1 MRLLLI
7 SNSGTPFLEH
17 CQGLIAD
24 FLGQTRTLGYITAA
38 RIDDAE
44 PRFQKARE
52 ALSRIGITAEHIEA
66 DDRIVDRLHAASSVF
81 VGGGNTYALLS
92 RLRSSRALKVLRRR
106 VRDGMPYIGTS
117 AGSNVAGPNILTTN
131 DWNVV
136 GAGEFDA
143 IGAVPW
149 NINPHYM
156 ESDPQMAA
164 GSETRDQRIR
174 EFILINGNPVLA
186 IEENAAVRV
195 EGETAT
201 IVGSARAKLFRPR
214 MAPVWLEPGDTLP
227 REAIGRAP
235 VLTGAIS

>member
-66 DDRIVDRLHAASSVF
+66 DDRIVDRLHAASGVF

-117 AGSNVAGPNILTTN
+117 AGSNVAGPTSSRRTIGTWSGQGNSMPSGPSHGTSTRIT
-131 DWNVV
+131 WR
-136 GAGEFDA
+136 A
-143 IGAVPW
+143 IRKWP
-149 NINPHYM
+149 P
-156 ESDPQMAA
+156 AA
-164 GSETRDQRIR
+164 KRATSASASSSSST
-174 EFILINGNPVLA
+174 A
-186 IEENAAVRV
+186 IP
-195 EGETAT
+195 
-201 IVGSARAKLFRPR
+201 S
-214 MAPVWLEPGDTLP
+214 
-227 REAIGRAP
+227 
-235 VLTGAIS
+235 SQ